1 MILWMTHLTVN
12 ANNTP
17 TFITIV
23 GKLIFIAFD
32 AVGTVISQNISKI
45 NSLDKVV
52 IYLLI
57 ISNAWSTQSLVGI
70 GSKYQSGTEQ
80 GFGSNKFVG
89 Y

>member
-1 MILWMTHLTVN
+1 MAHLTVN

-45 NSLDKVV
+45 NSLDKVS
-52 IYLLI
+52 IYLFTNPFLMLGQHK
-57 ISNAWSTQSLVGI
+57 A
-70 GSKYQSGTEQ
+70 
-80 GFGSNKFVG
+80 
-89 Y
+89 